1 MTMDGSRGIVRSF
14 AMTPTDPLTFAT
26 AEDLDHWFDLNGASA
41 TQLWVRLYKV
51 ATGIPSVTWED
62 CIRAALRVGWI
73 DGIRKSEG
81 ADSYILRLTPRKPRS
96 VWSQRNRDWAE
107 TLIAEGRMT
116 AAGLAQVEA
125 ARADGR
131 WDAAYAGSKTM
142 EIPADFL
149 AELAKHPKAQAQYQ
163 TLNRQNLYAIYYR
176 VTSAKTDKTR
186 AARIARL
193 IKTLNDGGKFH

>member
-1 MTMDGSRGIVRSF
+1 
-14 AMTPTDPLTFAT
+14 MTPTDPLTFAT